1 MFDGA
6 TIVKVRNLKKHF
18 ELRKGFLSFGKDVAY
33 VKAVDGVDFDM
44 RSGEIL
50 GLVGESGCGKTTVG
64 RLLTRLEDPTDGFVF
79 FLGRDIAL
87 IEGQDVKVFRR
98 NIQMV
103 FQDPYESLN
112 PRTTVTQTIMEPL
125 LNHNIGESQED
136 RMEMV
141 VHALEDAGLAPAK
154 EYLNRFP
161 HELSGGQRQR
171 VSIARALAV
180 KPRVIVADEPVSML
194 DVSIRAG
201 VLNLMLD
208 LRDKYGIPYLFIT
221 HDIAVARYISDKLAV
236 MYLGRVVEM
245 AATDDVIFEPK
256 HPYTQAL
263 LSAVPVPDPDAKH
276 GRINIKGE
284 VPSAAD
290 IPLGCRFRPRC
301 PKAFRECGWEAM
313 DLVDWL
319 KENDHLT
326 EDAALGGAI
335 SSLHPDGLVLRLDIK
350 EGVDPAA
357 VVSTIEDMVAKG
369 RKDHPILDA
378 VDSVDSLLTDRL
390 IEIRSKPAH
399 ISSEDL
405 ANELFTLLE
414 STVAYKELDHPMHGI
429 IAGVRLN
436 GDRLTL
442 SVGGDPSN
450 IKLAESFMVDYIRHH
465 KRKNRPELKGARRI
479 ITNEKEMTVNVL
491 CSDSKEPSAKTAEDI
506 AEYIENRLLAD
517 SSSDLTRLV
526 LPVETKRRKVNVRIM
541 GPESNWSALSD
552 IVRKH
557 LAIGGESGESISQRV
572 SRISLKTVKGG
583 RKNVVAVKFTSA
595 EEPPLFDVG
604 GGHQVACYLYKGGG
618 ARTVQDTRSAGA
630 T

>member
-1 MFDGA
+1 MPEGNI
-6 TIVKVRNLKKHF
+6 IVKVRGLKKYF
-18 ELRKGFLSFGKDVAY
+18 ELKKSFFSFGKEQTY

-125 LNHNIGESQED
+125 LNHRIGETQEE
-136 RMEMV
+136 RLEMV
-141 VHALEDAGLAPAK
+141 VQALEDAGLAPAR

-221 HDIAVARYISDKLAV
+221 HDIAVARYISDRLAV
-236 MYLGRVVEM
+236 MYLGRVVEL
-245 AATDDVIFEPK
+245 ADTDDVIFEPK

-276 GRINIKGE
+276 GRIKIKGE
-284 VPSAAD
+284 VPSAANV
-290 IPLGCRFRPRC
+290 PLGCRFRPRC
-301 PKAFRECGWEAM
+301 PKAFRECGWDAM
-313 DLVDWL
+313 DLVEWL
-319 KENDHLT
+319 EERNLVS
-326 EDAALGGAI
+326 EDSRLGAAVAALHPEGRVLRMDLKDGADPDAVVQFMNEII
-335 SSLHPDGLVLRLDIK
+335 SS
-350 EGVDPAA
+350 
-357 VVSTIEDMVAKG
+357 G
-369 RKDHPILDA
+369 RKEHPILDA
-378 VDSVDSLLTDRL
+378 VEAVDCLLTDRMV
-390 IEIRSKPAH
+390 EMRSRAAA
-399 ISSEDL
+399 ISAEDL
-405 ANELFTLLE
+405 ADELHELLRT
-414 STVAYKELDHPMHGI
+414 TVAYGEPDHPMHGI
-429 IAGVRLN
+429 IADVRQEGN
-436 GDRLTL
+436 RLVV
-442 SVGGDPSN
+442 SVGGDTHN
-450 IKLAESFMVDYIRHH
+450 LRLAESFLEDYVRHH
-465 KRKNRPELKGARRI
+465 RRRNRPEFKGVRSISPKAS
-479 ITNEKEMTVNVL
+479 EMTVIVT
-491 CSDSKEPSAKTAEDI
+491 CSASKEPARKTAHEV
-506 AEYIENRLLAD
+506 ARHIERCLASD
-517 SSSDLTRLV
+517 GFSDLARLA
-526 LPVETKRRKVNVRIM
+526 LPAEIRKRKVRLRVMGQQERWSELIDFLNRCSKGDFEGGDEAAHRI
-541 GPESNWSALSD
+541 SD
-552 IVRKH
+552 IKTIT
-557 LAIGGESGESISQRV
+557 LKRV
-572 SRISLKTVKGG
+572 QKT
-583 RKNVVAVKFTSA
+583 VAVKFIEK
-595 EEPPLFDVG
+595 EEPGLYDVG
-604 GGHQVACYLYKGGG
+604 GGHQVACYLYKE
-618 ARTVQDTRSAGA
+618 GA